1 MQIIEVGPMGV
12 RSAVITLQRRG
23 SPLRFILF
31 PMIHLG
37 RPEFYTAVAAE
48 ARQCQLIV
56 AEGSATKRRRLTLS
70 GLAYRLLRRHRR
82 SRLVVQNLREETL
95 GPPVVRP
102 DLSMAEIRRRLR
114 GLPLPAYLLSR
125 LALGVVLPYVA
136 LSVLL
141 FGAERFLTRSLALD
155 DSSPSDEPPPGEHW
169 EAVERVIVDERDALL
184 LDALSRIHAERG
196 TEPIDVAVIY
206 GAGHVPA
213 VAHGLLNRYGY
224 QARAAHWLT
233 VFDLDD

>member
-37 RPEFYTAVAAE
+37 RPEFYASVAEE
-48 ARQCQLIV
+48 AGRCQLIV
-56 AEGSATKRRRLTLS
+56 AEGTTTKRRRTLS

-213 VAHGLLNRYGY
+213 VAHGLLNRHGY